1 MLKSICFFW
10 IVGVTSQFAYSL
22 PSPSTPRESE
32 QALDGVTHL
41 ARAADK
47 SQMYSEGRL
56 PMDLE
61 YPCPKDQKLLS
72 FLGLDSTEFS
82 NIVSTSDSDSAL
94 TVALKSKN
102 PTGYASLQSS
112 ISRFSTVASPQLKI
126 NNEKYK
132 GKYTWGDND
141 GC

>member
-10 IVGVTSQFAYSL
+10 IVGVTRFASSL

-72 FLGLDSTEFS
+72 FLEMDSTEFS